1 MRGRDYM
8 KLEIPALSE
17 NESFARVAVG
27 AFMAR
32 MNPTLEEIS
41 DVKTAV
47 SEAVT
52 NAIVHG
58 YENAPGVIEIEAEI
72 ADDTLKVEIADH
84 GRGIADVA
92 LAMQPFYTSRPDLE
106 RSGMG
111 FTVMQTFMSS
121 LDVISTVG
129 AGTIVK
135 MTKKLEPVEEQPK
148 AQGGCAG

>member
-1 MRGRDYM
+1 MRGTNYM
-8 KLEIPALSE
+8 RLEIPALSE

-32 MNPTLEEIS
+32 LNPTLEEIS

-52 NAIVHG
+52 NAVVHG
-58 YENAPGVIEIEAEI
+58 YENRPGVIEIRAEVSEDAI
-72 ADDTLKVEIADH
+72 TVEVEDR

-92 LAMQPFYTSRPDLE
+92 LALQPFFTSRPEHE

-111 FTVMQTFMSS
+111 FTVMRTFMDT
-121 LDVISTVG
+121 LDVDSEVGRGTTVR
-129 AGTIVK
+129 
-135 MTKKLEPVEEQPK
+135 MTKKLSPVPEAAETNER
-148 AQGGCAG
+148 

>member
-1 MRGRDYM
+1 MRRKNCM
-8 KLEIPALSE
+8 RLEIPALSE

-58 YENAPGVIEIEAEI
+58 YENAPGEIVIEAEI
-72 ADDTLKVEIADH
+72 ADDTLSVEITDR

-92 LAMQPFYTSRPDLE
+92 LAMQPFYTSRPEQE

-135 MTKKLEPVEEQPK
+135 MAKKLVPVTGED
-148 AQGGCAG
+148 AQDER

>member
-1 MRGRDYM
+1 MRGNNYM

-32 MNPTLEEIS
+32 LNPTLEEIS

-58 YENAPGVIEIEAEI
+58 YENRPGAIEIRAEVSSGEI
-72 ADDTLKVEIADH
+72 SVEIEDR
-84 GRGIADVA
+84 GQGIADVA
-92 LAMQPFYTSRPDLE
+92 LAMQPLYTSRPELE

-111 FTVMQTFMSS
+111 FTVMRTFMDT
-121 LDVISTVG
+121 LDVDSAVGRGTTVR
-129 AGTIVK
+129 
-135 MTKKLEPVEEQPK
+135 MTKKLSPVPGAAEQHE
-148 AQGGCAG
+148 

>member
-1 MRGRDYM
+1 MR
-8 KLEIPALSE
+8 LEIPAQSE

-58 YENAPGVIEIEAEI
+58 YENAPGTIEIEAEI
-72 ADDTLKVEIADH
+72 TDDTLRVEITDH
-84 GRGIADVA
+84 GRGIADVE

-129 AGTIVK
+129 AGTIVR
-135 MTKKLEPVEEQPK
+135 MAKKLEPI
-148 AQGGCAG
+148 AQAETQDGKVG

>member
-1 MRGRDYM
+1 MRGKNSMR
-8 KLEIPALSE
+8 LEIPALSE
-17 NESFARVAVG
+17 NESFARVVVG

-58 YENAPGVIEIEAEI
+58 YENAPGEIVIEAEI
-72 ADDTLKVEIADH
+72 SDDTLSVEITDH
-84 GRGIADVA
+84 GRGIADVG
-92 LAMQPFYTSRPDLE
+92 LAMQPFYTSRPEQE

-135 MTKKLEPVEEQPK
+135 MTKKLEPITGEDARDER
-148 AQGGCAG
+148 

>member
-1 MRGRDYM
+1 MRGKDYM

-27 AFMAR
+27 AFMTR

-58 YENAPGVIEIEAEI
+58 YENKPGGVIEIASEI
-72 ADDTLKVEIADH
+72 VGGILFVEIVDH

-92 LAMQPFYTSRPDLE
+92 LAMQPFYTSEPDQE

-111 FTVMQTFMSS
+111 FTVMQTFMDS
-121 LDVISTVG
+121 LVVDSTP
-129 AGTIVK
+129 GTGTTVR
-135 MTKKLEPVEEQPK
+135 MTKMLEPV
-148 AQGGCAG
+148 AGENG

>member
-1 MRGRDYM
+1 MRGKNYM

-58 YENAPGVIEIEAEI
+58 YENSPGVIEIGAEI
-72 ADDTLKVEIADH
+72 VDDTLSVEITDH

-92 LAMQPFYTSRPDLE
+92 LAMQPFYTSRPELE

-111 FTVMQTFMSS
+111 FTVMQAFMSS

-129 AGTIVK
+129 AGTTVR
-135 MTKKLEPVEEQPK
+135 MTKKLEPV
-148 AQGGCAG
+148 AGVDVQDEP

>member
-1 MRGRDYM
+1 MRGKNCMR
-8 KLEIPALSE
+8 LEIPALSE

-58 YENAPGVIEIEAEI
+58 YENAPGEIVIEAEI
-72 ADDTLKVEIADH
+72 ADDMLSVEITDR
-84 GRGIADVA
+84 GRGIADVG
-92 LAMQPFYTSRPDLE
+92 LAMQPFYTSRPEQE

-111 FTVMQTFMSS
+111 FTVMQAFMSS

-135 MTKKLEPVEEQPK
+135 MTKKLEPVTEDDARDER
-148 AQGGCAG
+148 